1 MLTGT
6 EICHNFISIS
16 TDIMYHTCTSAQG
29 YVMAIYQKQFCMNK
43 YQRMSLDPRTV

>member
-16 TDIMYHTCTSAQG
+16 TDTSAQG